1 MHPLKNSVEAIKNV
15 VDCSELKDIVVTSI
29 TPVDKNSFTI
39 RFVNYND
46 KLVDGGKLKT
56 NKGTSYEWV
65 NMNNRAIVS
74 EEKING
80 HINLGKFKNGEIKT
94 LKINI

>member
-1 MHPLKNSVEAIKNV
+1 MEASLRLIKG
-15 VDCSELKDIVVTSI
+15 
-29 TPVDKNSFTI
+29 P
-39 RFVNYND
+39 
-46 KLVDGGKLKT
+46 
-56 NKGTSYEWV
+56 SYEWV